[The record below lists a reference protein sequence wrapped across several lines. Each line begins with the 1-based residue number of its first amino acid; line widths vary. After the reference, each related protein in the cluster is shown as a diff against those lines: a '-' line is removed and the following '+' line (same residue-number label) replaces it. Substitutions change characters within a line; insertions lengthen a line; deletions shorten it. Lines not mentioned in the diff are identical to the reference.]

1 MRSERELTD
10 EERAELDAIAVKYK
24 AGSASEKDMYR
35 AFILQ
40 GCDEEWALR
49 LARHGFPLE

>member
-1 MRSERELTD
+1 MRTERELTD
-10 EERAELDAIAVKYK
+10 EERAELDAIAEKYK
-24 AGSASEKDMYR
+24 AGTATEEDMYR

-49 LARHGFPLE
+49 LARHGFSLE